1 MRGAERPHRVVA
13 VLGLPVLGGLFG
25 ITVGLGTVGRLW
37 AGPATLLSH
46 LDDWGTAAVAAI
58 SAVLVNNLPAA
69 SLLGLPAAAPLCA
82 IGRTQPGPESV
93 CDRFAG
99 LVSVVARR
107 PLLRSEPIARQGHPP
122 RSHGSRP
129 CHGGRRGDPDGN
141 RFCAIGPQAS
151 GW

>member
-1 MRGAERPHRVVA
+1 M
-13 VLGLPVLGGLFG
+13 
-25 ITVGLGTVGRLW
+25 GLGTVGRLW

-69 SLLGLPAAAPLCA
+69 LAAGARPPSGTPL
-82 IGRTQPGPESV
+82 RHRLTQPGPESV

-107 PLLRSEPIARQGHPP
+107 RLLKERTHRSPGPP
-122 RSHGSRP
+122 ASVSWQPSLPWWPPWRS
-129 CHGGRRGDPDGN
+129 
-141 RFCAIGPQAS
+141 
-151 GW
+151 